1 MDIRQKIFEIRSYT
15 PIPFIVLMLIFAKPT
30 APSLIIGF
38 LLGLTGEAVRF
49 WGVSIAGTETRTTGP
64 VGATNLIIDGPF
76 AYVRN
81 PLYVGNMMMYIGVG
95 IMSFALMPYLLIVA
109 YVFFLFQYTMI
120 VMKEEEHLHTAFGEE
135 YDRYVANVPR
145 FVPRLRPYTG
155 QHSFH
160 RDADLSRGL
169 LSEQRTLQAFGIL
182 TAAIVGLYFF
192 RQA

>member
-30 APSLIIGF
+30 VASLIIGF
-38 LLGLTGEAVRF
+38 LLALTGEAVRF

-81 PLYVGNMMMYIGVG
+81 PLYVGNMLMYIGVG

-109 YVFFLFQYTMI
+109 YAFFLVQYTMI
-120 VMKEEEHLHTAFGEE
+120 VTREEEHLHTAFGDE

-145 FVPRLRPYTG
+145 FVPRLRPYAG

-169 LSEQRTLQAFGIL
+169 LSERRTLQAFGIL

>member
-15 PIPFIVLMLIFAKPT
+15 PIPFIVLMLIFANPT
-30 APSLIIGF
+30 VTSLSVGF
-38 LLGLTGEAVRF
+38 LLALAGEAVRF

-81 PLYVGNMMMYIGVG
+81 PLYVGNMMMYVGVG

-120 VMKEEEHLHTAFGEE
+120 VTKEEEHLHTAFGEE
-135 YDRYVANVPR
+135 YARYVANVPR

-169 LSEQRTLQAFGIL
+169 LSERRTLQAFGIL
-182 TAAIVGLYFF
+182 TAVIVGIYFF